1 MSYLCH
7 ILKYKNFLTTSFE
20 EEVKE
25 VRGPHFGLS
34 TSPVG
39 YAVLGIDVG

>member
-7 ILKYKNFLTTSFE
+7 ILKYKKFFTTSFE
-20 EEVKE
+20 EKVKE
-25 VRGPHFGLS
+25 VRKPHFGLS

-39 YAVLGIDVG
+39 YTVLGIDVG